1 MSTTIKLIGS
11 DAEIAR
17 CYAVMVQLRPHLTL
31 ADFVAQV
38 KLQMRSGYQ
47 LVAALGGDTVVAVAG
62 YRVTRSLSWG
72 KFLYVDD
79 LVTDAARRS
88 QGIGKR
94 LLDWL
99 RAEAKR
105 QGCQEFHLDSG
116 TQRKDA
122 HRFYEREGMQLL
134 AYHYKLRVQ

>member
-1 MSTTIKLIGS
+1 MHNG
-11 DAEIAR
+11 
-17 CYAVMVQLRPHLTL
+17 YHLAATL
-31 ADFVAQV
+31 D
-38 KLQMRSGYQ
+38 
-47 LVAALGGDTVVAVAG
+47 GDTVVAVAG
-62 YRVTRSLSWG
+62 YRISRSLAWG

-79 LVTDAARRS
+79 LVTDAAHRS
-88 QGIGKR
+88 QGFGKR

-99 RAEAKR
+99 LAEGKR

-134 AYHYKLRVQ
+134 AYHYKLPVQ